1 MKLKRVLLLVYIIF
15 SLITLSFLVA
25 GFVDNDQK
33 DSKEST
39 EEVLSNNIVNTKD
52 ISRKILF
59 ELETYKE
66 NVCDATRVYINS
78 IITNRIIYITSSK
91 RRQNKKR
98 SVLLLIYKDKFKTN
112 FRQIVMQLYGNNID
126 NEIKISNELTN
137 KLVIHIIFHKARAPD
152 IL

>member
-112 FRQIVMQLYGNNID
+112 FRQIVM
-126 NEIKISNELTN
+126 
-137 KLVIHIIFHKARAPD
+137 
-152 IL
+152 